1 MAEGSSVNP
10 LDLGEDEDEIPCNN
24 KGPPVNARG
33 RKLKSVVWQHMARE
47 ILKDGSIQAICNHC
61 KMIFTANNSSGTSHL
76 KRHVDKCP
84 KRINHDIRNF
94 CISSNPS
101 SGGISNMSLK
111 NPNINFEEVRRAICI
126 YVVSGAHS
134 FATCEEPGFKYMVST
149 MCPQFNTISRHTLRR
164 DTLRYYDDEKKLLW
178 MICKM
183 LLVV

>member
-76 KRHVDKCP
+76 KSHVDKCQ

-101 SGGISNMSLK
+101 SGGTSNMSLK

-164 DTLRYYDDEKKLLW
+164 DNLGYYDDEKK
-178 MICKM
+178 CYG
-183 LLVV
+183 